1 MRPLLLIILLT
12 GVSRSQAQFAYI
24 SDKDGNANIRKSPT
38 TGNNLLTTLPNGHL
52 VYLLETNGNWTNI
65 LFTKNGRQQTGYI
78 FNDRVKIIAGYH
90 NIPII
95 EDDAHNVLCQKDSV
109 KVLVSTQPF
118 NKEKYRLTYSK
129 DNPDLLESINGKH
142 GWGVDGYLPTA
153 EYKSIQIQIG
163 KRKTSLPPVALSN
176 LFEPSLSNTRVQ
188 YDHRKDILYIESV
201 NSEGAGNYMMMLK
214 VERGVFSEKLTTYGE

>member
-12 GVSRSQAQFAYI
+12 GITRSHAQFAYI
-24 SDKDGNANIRKSPT
+24 SDKDGYANIRKSPSS
-38 TGNNLLTTLPNGHL
+38 GNNVLTPLSNGHL

-65 LFTKNGRQQTGYI
+65 LFTKNGKQQTGFI
-78 FNDRVKIIAGYH
+78 FNDRVKIIAGYN

-118 NKEKYRLTYSK
+118 NKEKYKLCYSK
-129 DNPDLLESINGKH
+129 DNPEYLESINGKH
-142 GWGVDGYLPTA
+142 GWGVDGYLPTS

-163 KRKTSLPPVALSN
+163 KRKTNLPAVALSN
-176 LFEPSLSNTRVQ
+176 LFEPSLINTRVQ

-214 VERGVFSEKLTTYGE
+214 VERGIFSEKLTTYGE